1 MSEHP
6 PPGYGYE
13 QQHQPAAAGRPGELL
28 DRFLARLIDALLLL
42 VAVILIAVGISQDTQ
57 RRQAWH
63 DRFAGGTQVLKI
75 G

>member
-1 MSEHP
+1 MTGPTGQHP
-6 PPGYGYE
+6 TPEESAKRNIYLAFGL
-13 QQHQPAAAGRPGELL
+13 AGVIP
-28 DRFLARLIDALLLL
+28 FLGIIASLASL